1 MTVAEEVVLLLLSWQ
16 YIHPALRRYG
26 DHDVGRVWW
35 WWFRLLR
42 RLFINNASQ
51 WETTD
56 DDNIN
61 NMTERDKANNF
72 MMPPKRII
80 LSWYGLDAT
89 FMTLGRN
96 WGNGGGGV
104 AVYRI
109 LVEVDLE
116 RCRFRSMACNLRFA
130 VRRCCH
136 HIIIVL
142 ILLQFEVEAGW

>member
-1 MTVAEEVVLLLLSWQ
+1 LRRVSYVEYADSSHFSPPFFRPTMRILTSRPMLIMTVAEEVVLLLLSWQ

-89 FMTLGRN
+89 FMTLSRN
-96 WGNGGGGV
+96 WK
-104 AVYRI
+104 R
-109 LVEVDLE
+109 
-116 RCRFRSMACNLRFA
+116 RSIPVSSRS
-130 VRRCCH
+130 RP
-136 HIIIVL
+136 
-142 ILLQFEVEAGW
+142 